1 MKNYH
6 FLRNIFF
13 FKKKKKT
20 RIIFFILWMEVNI
33 CNKMID
39 ARMMSASAFC
49 FLKIFSG
56 GIWVESLIC
65 RIQQAGMTVAHGS
78 WSGQLCWRARVR
90 IPLKFLCQLKV
101 WKYWIRGV
109 DGPRSTNCT
118 NNIKF
123 YSARIICISKTVSVT
138 DHHSLLGKISKWSIQ
153 PISDFKMSI
162 GRKLSKRRFDLKGN
176 EN

>member
-1 MKNYH
+1 MRQQETNKDEKLSFFEKHFFLQKKEEDKNH
-6 FLRNIFF
+6 FLHSLNGSKHLQQDDRCQDDVG
-13 FKKKKKT
+13 
-20 RIIFFILWMEVNI
+20 L
-33 CNKMID
+33 CLL
-39 ARMMSASAFC
+39 
-49 FLKIFSG
+49 FLKNFLGRNLSRKFDL
-56 GIWVESLIC
+56 SNSTS
-65 RIQQAGMTVAHGS
+65 RHD
-78 WSGQLCWRARVR
+78 GQLCWRVRVR

-162 GRKLSKRRFDLKGN
+162 GRKLSKRRFH
-176 EN
+176 